1 MTSTN
6 ESLNLEDN
14 KINVSNFFSYM
25 TDFNEENKS
34 CLLNASQYIILALIP
49 VILTLKLIKHFVPED
64 DDNKNSLEIVFE
76 ILLQLF
82 IIVFAI
88 WLIDRF
94 IRFFP
99 TFSKINYSDMNI
111 INILL
116 PTLIILLTMQT
127 KLGAKVN
134 IVYERIS
141 NYVMNKQEITNTAN
155 NNTQL
160 NNSNIHQQSR
170 ADILDTP
177 ILPPPA
183 GQTNMPNQNTTS
195 LINNLPNN
203 INNNNNN
210 NNNIPPGVMQNV
222 FMNNEPMAANDIL
235 GGSSLF

>member
-1 MTSTN
+1 
-6 ESLNLEDN
+6 
-14 KINVSNFFSYM
+14 M
-25 TDFNEENKS
+25 TDFNQDNKS
-34 CLLNASQYIILALIP
+34 IILNALQYLIMALIP
-49 VILTLKLIKHFVPED
+49 AILVLKFIKNYVPED
-64 DDNKNSLEIVFE
+64 DENKNSIEIIFEIV
-76 ILLQLF
+76 LQLF
-82 IIVFAI
+82 VIIFAI
-88 WLIDRF
+88 WLIDRL

-99 TFSKINYSDMNI
+99 TFSKINYSEMNLI
-111 INILL
+111 TILL

-134 IVYERIS
+134 IVFERVS
-141 NYVMNKQEITNTAN
+141 NYIFNKKEITNSGN

-160 NNSNIHQQSR
+160 NTSNVHQQSR

-183 GQTNMPNQNTTS
+183 GQNNIPNQNTTS

-222 FMNNEPMAANDIL
+222 FMNNEPMAANDML